1 MNSYEKLL
9 QKASDEKIK
18 VFESF
23 DLNGDCEPSERLS
36 GLYIDGNIALDRK
49 ISTDTE
55 KSCILAEELG
65 HHYTSYGNIL
75 DLDDVQSRKQEY
87 RARMMGYDIKIGL
100 SGIICAFERG
110 VQSKAEMADYL
121 NVTEEYLSSAL
132 DAYRKKYGKYVSFEN
147 YTIIF
152 EPYFAVCKA
161 FEDFTD

>member
-1 MNSYEKLL
+1 MNNYEKLL
-9 QKASDEKIK
+9 QKASDEN
-18 VFESF
+18 VTVYESF
-23 DLNGDCEPSERLS
+23 DLNGDCAPSERLA
-36 GLYIDGNIALDRK
+36 GLYIDGNIALDRN
-49 ISTDTE
+49 ISTDIE

-65 HHYTSYGNIL
+65 HHYTSYGNIM

>member
-1 MNSYEKLL
+1 MNNYEKLL
-9 QKASDEKIK
+9 QKSSDED
-18 VFESF
+18 VTVYESF
-23 DLNGDCEPSERLS
+23 DLNGDCDPPERLA
-36 GLYIDGNIALDRK
+36 GLYIDGNIALDRN

>member
-1 MNSYEKLL
+1 MNNYEKLL
-9 QKASDEKIK
+9 QKASDED
-18 VFESF
+18 VTVYESF
-23 DLNGDCEPSERLS
+23 DLNGDCDPPERLA
-36 GLYIDGNIALDRK
+36 GLYIDGNIALDRN